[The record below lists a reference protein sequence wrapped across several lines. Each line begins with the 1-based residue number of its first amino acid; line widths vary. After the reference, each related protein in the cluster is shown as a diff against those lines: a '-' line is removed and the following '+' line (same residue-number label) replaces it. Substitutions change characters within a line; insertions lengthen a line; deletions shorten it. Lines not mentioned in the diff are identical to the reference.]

1 MSGKIQVLKC
11 LKYLICL
18 TLLLD
23 INACKEIDPHADT
36 DEYTYMPLTPK
47 LIRELG
53 GADSLYKYQFYLSN
67 SFELRRVDNE
77 KSYAGQGAANNIDNN
92 YIVVFDKLT
101 PGVFFNTDWF
111 LEDRSSFHIYIKRI
125 SIKFEDSLNA
135 YLNFACVGDSNESY
149 FYHVKGEHYQNLY
162 FKPLFS
168 RDFLL
173 EGNPVKD
180 KKSKL
185 YHLESRSDLFYTYKN
200 HLWHKNM
207 DVKVNYPVET
217 YLIIRIK
224 NISNTT
230 TERAKGIVVP
240 DSF

>member
-53 GADSLYKYQFYLSN
+53 GVDSLYKYQFYLSN
-67 SFELRRVDNE
+67 SFELCRVDNE
-77 KSYAGQGAANNIDNN
+77 KSAAGQGAANNIDNN
-92 YIVVFDKLT
+92 YIVLFDKLT
-101 PGVFFNTDWF
+101 PGVFINTDWF
-111 LEDRSSFHIYIKRI
+111 LENRSFYHIRRI

-135 YLNFACVGDSNESY
+135 YLNFACVYDSDESY
-149 FYHVKGEHYQNLY
+149 FFHVKGLDYSYRFE
-162 FKPLFS
+162 PIFS
-168 RDFLL
+168 TDFLI
-173 EGNPVKD
+173 ERNPVKD

-207 DVKVNYPVET
+207 DVKETWAEET